1 MDFPPVST
9 PDLCP
14 WASVSPA
21 VQRKGESRSPLSQLW
36 GSRSKRPPTP
46 EEGRPETRGR
56 RGPAGLRT
64 AVRGAETASSLGATA
79 SRRAEWGTQTL
90 CTLAH
95 TLQSGTHHLSHTHIH
110 TPSLPN
116 IQPRSAVQTHPP
128 ERSAR
133 APRTPVPRSH
143 MLLITYTDCSDRH
156 RSHSQATQRTPR
168 NGTANKR
175 GMTLLQPR
183 SEPFHAPAGS
193 TSTTQPPTPGHA
205 TRPPELIRLRRHGRG
220 IPARSASTPRA
231 TPRPRDPGR
240 ASLRRGAQV
249 ETVGSGV
256 SA

>member
-79 SRRAEWGTQTL
+79 SRRAEWGTQNL

-95 TLQSGTHHLSHTHIH
+95 TLQSGTHHLSHTHTHTHHLSPTYSRDLPSRH
-110 TPSLPN
+110 TP
-116 IQPRSAVQTHPP
+116 Q
-128 ERSAR
+128 SAR
-133 APRTPVPRSH
+133 PAPPGPPSPAVT
-143 MLLITYTDCSDRH
+143 CS
-156 RSHSQATQRTPR
+156 
-168 NGTANKR
+168 
-175 GMTLLQPR
+175 
-183 SEPFHAPAGS
+183 
-193 TSTTQPPTPGHA
+193 
-205 TRPPELIRLRRHGRG
+205 
-220 IPARSASTPRA
+220 
-231 TPRPRDPGR
+231 
-240 ASLRRGAQV
+240 
-249 ETVGSGV
+249 
-256 SA
+256 